1 MTYSFAPSAACCG
14 APNYAPVAIP
24 PLRAGEIDGRY
35 IDTSSDLGVVGDRVI
50 NIDTVTIAINRA
62 DGEPLTDDD
71 LHVAGSDWPN
81 QLDGSGQL
89 ITIGF
94 HAPPGS
100 AGVPYWVTLV
110 VDKTF
115 QERLYIR
122 DLTMTVLPVMG

>member
-1 MTYSFAPSAACCG
+1 MTYYAPSTMCCG
-14 APNYAPVAIP
+14 TPNYAPVPIP

-35 IDTSSDLGVVGDRVI
+35 IDVSTDLGVVGDKVVTI
-50 NIDTVTIAINRA
+50 ETVTIAISRA

-81 QLDGSGQL
+81 SLDATGQR
-89 ITIGF
+89 ITVGF
-94 HAPPGS
+94 HAPPLS

-122 DLTMTVLPVMG
+122 DLTMTILPVMG